1 MSNWSVW
8 SALNFCTFFVLI
20 LVVNNMMVICAV
32 ITNKAMRTGRNIFIF
47 NLAFSDLLL
56 GLCLPFIIQDKL
68 SKQFPFPQ
76 HEIFCK

>member
-1 MSNWSVW
+1 MM
-8 SALNFCTFFVLI
+8 VLI
-20 LVVNNMMVICAV
+20 AV
-32 ITNKAMRTGRNIFIF
+32 MTNKAMRTGRNIFIF
-47 NLAFSDLLL
+47 NLALSDLLL